1 MTEVQ
6 APAYFLPKEEVDDAV
21 DEIVAKA
28 LVIATSLIKEYG
40 LEVKVDEY
48 IGSLPPESRNST
60 RATVEVSLAYFL
72 AQKAIEVLDR
82 KRAEAI
88 AASFE

>member
-6 APAYFLPKEEVDDAV
+6 APAYFLPKEEIDAAV
-21 DEIVAKA
+21 DEIAA
-28 LVIATSLIKEYG
+28 NAQVIATSLIEEYG
-40 LEVKVDEY
+40 LEVKIDEY
-48 IGSLPPESRNST
+48 IGSLPPESRKST

-72 AQKAIEVLDR
+72 AQKAVEVLDQ